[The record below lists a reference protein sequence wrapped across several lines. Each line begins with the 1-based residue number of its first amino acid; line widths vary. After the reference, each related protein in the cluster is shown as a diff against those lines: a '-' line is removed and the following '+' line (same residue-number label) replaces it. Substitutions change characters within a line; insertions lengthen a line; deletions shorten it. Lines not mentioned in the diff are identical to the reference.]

1 MKRPGYLLLMAMVLL
16 SVKTNA
22 QDGVSQISYQN
33 LAQQFSTT
41 TINGDA
47 NTSILPSVAMENGFG
62 SFIDNPA
69 SMALISTSYFNFG
82 YLSNRSDN
90 ENSYLGNSSS
100 IDNTQGEIS
109 NIGLVYRAPTEQGSF
124 VLGGG
129 YNATTTFNRTNLI
142 NGRNGSSTITDSF
155 KGSGSDYNSIAF
167 ETYAIDYADVE
178 QTMLESIFR
187 IGFTPATFPGITQ
200 DAEISQTGSIGEFS
214 LFTATEFQKN
224 IFFGASLGLVSGTY
238 KYRRDFR
245 ELDQFNDYDGDFIE
259 QDSEGNGGTDIN
271 AIVLRDEID
280 SEIIGA
286 NIRAGLVFK
295 VLPKLNIGASV
306 LFPSKLIITEEY
318 YSSLTTSFDDG
329 RDNFF
334 DDFDGE
340 FNYSIRKPGQLNLG
354 IAVDD
359 LAGFSLSASTEII
372 DYRNTEVD
380 LTRDSNLGFEEV
392 IFLRNEQAI
401 IDSTISADY
410 NLVANLKGGMEYRVS
425 NGIEFRI
432 GGSFLPGKS
441 SNFSAD
447 RFTLAGG
454 VGVPLSQDLFL
465 DITTQYTEWND
476 RSIMYEYFDTG
487 SGDSMSESVGESI
500 SQLNVL
506 IGIKYRF

>member
-1 MKRPGYLLLMAMVLL
+1 MNRIGYLLLMVMVFL
-16 SVKTNA
+16 SVEIKA
-22 QDGVSQISYQN
+22 QDGVSQISYLN
-33 LAQQFSTT
+33 LAQQFSSTNV
-41 TINGDA
+41 NGDA

-62 SFIDNPA
+62 SFMDNPA

-82 YLSNRSDN
+82 YLSNTSDN
-90 ENSYLGNSSS
+90 ESSYFGRTSA
-100 IDNTQGEIS
+100 IDNTEGQLS
-109 NIGLVYRAPTEQGSF
+109 NIGLVYRAPTDQGSF

-129 YNATTTFNRTNLI
+129 YNVSTTFNRTNIL
-142 NGRNGSSTITDSF
+142 NGRNGRSTITDAF
-155 KGSGSDYNSIAF
+155 KSSGSDYNSIAF

-187 IGFTPATFPGITQ
+187 IGFDPGSFPGITQ
-200 DAEISQTGSIGEFS
+200 DAEISQMGSIGEFS

-224 IFFGASLGLVSGTY
+224 IFFGASIGLVSGTY

-245 ELDQFNDYDGDFIE
+245 EFDQFNDYDGDFIE
-259 QDSEGNGGTDIN
+259 PNSEGTGGTDIN

-286 NIRAGLVFK
+286 TIRTGLLFK
-295 VLPKLNIGASV
+295 ILPKLNIGASV
-306 LFPSKLIITEEY
+306 LFPSKLIVTEDY

-340 FNYSIRKPGQLNLG
+340 FNYSIRRPGQLNLG
-354 IAVDD
+354 LAVED
-359 LAGFSLSASTEII
+359 LAGFSASISTELI
-372 DYRNTEVD
+372 DYRNTEID

-410 NLVANLKGGMEYRVS
+410 KLVANLKGGLEYRIKS
-425 NGIEFRI
+425 GIELRA
-432 GGSFLPGKS
+432 GASLLPGKS

-447 RFTLAGG
+447 RFTLSGG
-454 VGVPLSQDLFL
+454 LGVPLSRDLFL

-476 RSIMYEYFDTG
+476 RSIMYEYFDTQ

-500 SQLNVL
+500 NQLNIL